1 VKEYIRN
8 GIRSL
13 DDPLAARAW
22 VREYL
27 QARILS
33 SLQDAGAMANI
44 AFHGGTC
51 LRFLFS
57 IPRSSEDL
65 DFALERNAAPY
76 DFRALVS
83 RIERDFSAEA
93 YVVDA
98 RVRDEQAVHSAFIRF
113 PGLLHEL
120 GLSTERT
127 EVTAIKVEIDTRPP
141 AGAQCATTLV
151 RRHVAL
157 NLFHHDRASLLA
169 GKLHAI
175 LQRPYVKGRYL
186 YDLFWYLGDRSW
198 PGPNLDMLSNAL
210 EQSGWRGPRPASD
223 NWRNLVA
230 SRLADV
236 DWKAVVADVQPFL
249 ERQTDLKLLTRENL
263 SRLLINPSADAR

>member
-13 DDPLAARAW
+13 NDQLAARGW
-22 VREYL
+22 MREYL

-33 SLQDAGAMANI
+33 SLQDSGAMANI

-51 LRFLFS
+51 LRFS

-65 DFALERNAAPY
+65 DFAQERNAAPY
-76 DFRALVS
+76 DFRALIN

-93 YVVDA
+93 YAVDA

-120 GLSTERT
+120 GLSAQRT

-141 AGAQCATTLV
+141 AGARCATTLI
-151 RRHVAL
+151 RRHVVL

-169 GKLHAI
+169 RKLHAV
-175 LQRPYVKGRYL
+175 LQRPYVKGRDL
-186 YDLFWYLGDRSW
+186 YDLFWYLGDPSW
-198 PGPNLDMLSNAL
+198 PDPNMEMLSNAL
-210 EQSGWRGPRPASD
+210 AQSGWKGPRMESG
-223 NWRNLVA
+223 NWRSLVA
-230 SRLADV
+230 SCLAEV

-249 ERQTDLKLLTRENL
+249 ERQADLRLLTRENL
-263 SRLLINPSADAR
+263 SRLLGNPSADAR